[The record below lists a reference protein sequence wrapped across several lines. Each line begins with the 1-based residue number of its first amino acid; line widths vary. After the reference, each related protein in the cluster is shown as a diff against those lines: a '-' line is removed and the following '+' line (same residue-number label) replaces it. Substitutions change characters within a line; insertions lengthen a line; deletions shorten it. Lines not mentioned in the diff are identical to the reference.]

1 MEIITTQNKQ
11 AKDQSIKILIF
22 EFPKQWCLTFYW
34 VKDFRHKNE
43 CKIPMKTKTGGAAA
57 SYIRMRITARPTAE
71 TEASVPMQYLIT
83 SYFAASSWARSVWI
97 SWDYKGV
104 TDEVRVKE
112 LSIFSNYMV
121 YSLDQVWWWGWLFL
135 GFDCSAHREFSC
147 IGCQILSW
155 LTKNYQQTAVVD
167 GWQWNYSSFCRGNC
181 YVLG

>member
-11 AKDQSIKILIF
+11 EKLLQSSKGQSIKILIF

-57 SYIRMRITARPTAE
+57 SYIRIRITARPTAE

-104 TDEVRVKE
+104 TDEVRVKRTISFQQ
-112 LSIFSNYMV
+112 LHGVLTRS
-121 YSLDQVWWWGWLFL
+121 SLVVRLVVSWFWLF
-135 GFDCSAHREFSC
+135 SSSR
-147 IGCQILSW
+147 ILLHW
-155 LTKNYQQTAVVD
+155 MPDFELIN
-167 GWQWNYSSFCRGNC
+167 
-181 YVLG
+181 